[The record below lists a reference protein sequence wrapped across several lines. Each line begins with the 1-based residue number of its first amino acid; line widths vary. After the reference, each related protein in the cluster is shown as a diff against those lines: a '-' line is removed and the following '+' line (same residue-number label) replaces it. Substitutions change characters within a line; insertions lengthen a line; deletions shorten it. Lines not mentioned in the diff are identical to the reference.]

1 MNDECFSASQQ
12 SDELGSII
20 ILLYKWE
27 KYTYEVKWH
36 VPGSSVIT

>member
-1 MNDECFSASQQ
+1 MNNECFSTSQQ
-12 SDELGSII
+12 SCELGFII

-27 KYTYEVKWH
+27 KYTYEVKCH